1 METEYQ
7 INNFWQTRGLGSTFI
22 PEVGVVNESVSTEVQ
37 SDEKLASLGYTE
49 NYIESIKKG
58 LGRYSKR

>member
-1 METEYQ
+1 METQYQ
-7 INNFWQTRGLGSTFI
+7 INNFWQTRGLGATFI
-22 PEVGVVNESVSTEVQ
+22 PEVGVVNESASTEVQ

-58 LGRYSKR
+58 LGRYNKR